1 MPEASHETWL
11 TWAALTTT
19 ALAVLAAFASLQ
31 ASRSATQVQLAA
43 ARQADQRAYY
53 QTSAIKEHLFTLNR
67 DLLASLRL
75 SENKNPKAQR
85 FLGDKIKEY
94 EGKISRYGKDKN
106 DLQKGAA
113 DLQKEVE
120 SYQQKNS
127 SFTLTVMLLLIA
139 ILCSAVGA
147 LIRKKI
153 LWLLGLIL
161 GGWGIFYFVL
171 GLIR

>member
-1 MPEASHETWL
+1 MPEASQETWL

-19 ALAVLAAFASLQ
+19 VLAVLTVVASLQ
-31 ASRSATQVQLAA
+31 ASRSATRLQLAA

-53 QTSAIKEHLFTLNR
+53 QTSSLKERLFTLNR
-67 DLLASLRL
+67 DVLASLRL
-75 SENKNPKAQR
+75 MENKNPKAQR
-85 FLGDKIKEY
+85 FLADKIKEY
-94 EGKISRYGKDKN
+94 QGEITRSGKDKN

-120 SYQQKNS
+120 NYQQKNGN
-127 SFTLTVMLLLIA
+127 FALTVMLLLLA

-153 LWLLGLIL
+153 MWLLGLIL